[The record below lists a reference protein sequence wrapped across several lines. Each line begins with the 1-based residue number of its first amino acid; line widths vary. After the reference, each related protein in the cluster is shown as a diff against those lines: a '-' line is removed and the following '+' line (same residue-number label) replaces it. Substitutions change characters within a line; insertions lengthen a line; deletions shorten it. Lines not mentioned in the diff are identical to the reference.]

1 MRAGIE
7 CWRIEVR
14 SEKDAEAKLVKHD
27 EMISNRGFIMLTA
40 ETILLTEIHKHYGDD
55 FGVIKIDLFGGWV
68 HKPGPPISDMMPYQS
83 QKDALI
89 DGTDEW
95 FARVNWREVELK

>member
-14 SEKDAEAKLVKHD
+14 SEKDAEAILMDHD
-27 EMISNRGFIMLTA
+27 EIVSSMGHIMQESEA
-40 ETILLTEIHKHYGDD
+40 RLLTEIHKHYGDD
-55 FGVIKIDLFGGWV
+55 FEVIKIDLFGGWV

>member
-14 SEKDAEAKLVKHD
+14 SEKDAEAILVDHD

-55 FGVIKIDLFGGWV
+55 FEVIKIDLFGGWT
-68 HKPGPPISDMMPYQS
+68 HKTDSLYPDMMPYQS
-83 QKDALI
+83 QKDALV

-95 FARVNWREVELK
+95 FARVNWRE